1 MKPWNHAPVA
11 APDDTDPMTVWP
23 APNRFLRSAIVSI
36 SLGCIA
42 FLLMVLWYVPQQHA
56 RMVGPGFLLVLCA
69 VAWALQAHG
78 RVRAGVFL
86 LVTGS
91 WVLVTGICV
100 FNGGVRTPAMT
111 AFAPLIIMAGWLMGV
126 RTVGTL
132 AVLALA
138 ASLGFVVAEGPE
150 RCRRSRQPRR

>member
-1 MKPWNHAPVA
+1 MRVA
-11 APDDTDPMTVWP
+11 I
-23 APNRFLRSAIVSI
+23 L
-36 SLGCIA
+36 CIGSGAVA
-42 FLLMVLWYVPQQHA
+42 FLLVLLAFAPHQHV
-56 RMVGPGFLLVLCA
+56 RMVGPACLLVLCTIT
-69 VAWALQAHG
+69 WILQARG
-78 RVRAGVFL
+78 KMRAAIAWLVIGTWIL
-86 LVTGS
+86 LVT
-91 WVLVTGICV
+91 ICV